1 MCGRYSLTTPPEV
14 LAALFKL
21 AEIPAWAPRYNVA
34 PTQVVPVVREIR
46 GRDETTGDRRFDAL
60 YWGLIPWWSKDAG
73 VGSGMINARAETAA
87 RKPAFRDAFQRRRC
101 LVPADGFYEW
111 KKLDGGKQP
120 YCIRRHD
127 REPFAFAGLWD
138 RWRGEDEQ
146 TIESFTILTTDPT
159 SLLKSLHD
167 RMPLILDPKDFDL
180 WLDPNVQEPDRLQPL
195 LKATATAREE
205 LVAYPVS
212 PRVNTPANDDPA
224 CLQEV
229 VPAEESEQRL
239 F

>member
-21 AEIPAWAPRYNVA
+21 ADIPAWTPRYNIA
-34 PTQVVPVVREIR
+34 PTQEVPVVRVLR
-46 GRDETTGDRRFDAL
+46 GRDETSAERRFDAL
-60 YWGLIPWWSKDAG
+60 YWGFIPWWSKDAG
-73 VGSGMINARAETAA
+73 VGAGMINARAETAA
-87 RKPAFRDAFQRRRC
+87 QKPAFRDAFQRRRC

-111 KKLDGGKQP
+111 KKLDRGKQP

-159 SLLKSLHD
+159 ALVRSLHD

-180 WLDPNVQEPDRLQPL
+180 WLDPDMRDPERLQTL
-195 LKATATAREE
+195 LKAIAAASED

-224 CLQEV
+224 CLQAV
-229 VPAEESEQRL
+229 VPVDESEPRL